1 MAVVALE
8 TSEQLSRALGEAIVR
23 IWGRLP
29 PNLQNRLFEEA
40 VTSRLAYPLNTPSA
54 LDVISRDDRDASR
67 GTHEHGGARHD
78 ARPPWRC
85 DIPDRSEPPSYA
97 CTP

>member
-1 MAVVALE
+1 MGSGLTSTSTRTVIIKPQRPPLPTSNAIPGTAAPWRRCLLSLQLEELAMAVVALE

-40 VTSRLAYPLNTPSA
+40 VTSE
-54 LDVISRDDRDASR
+54 D
-67 GTHEHGGARHD
+67 E
-78 ARPPWRC
+78 
-85 DIPDRSEPPSYA
+85 
-97 CTP
+97 